1 MNPHSKGP
9 WLNFEKNMDD
19 ESQKQSHR
27 QHMPLQSEHG
37 RRTIEEALRFFR
49 KIKNTHKEVNAFMY
63 FFFFSLS
70 LFSLSGKLYMHPMD
84 FESMISLNGTC

>member
-49 KIKNTHKEVNAFMY
+49 KIKKYTQRSECLYV
-63 FFFFSLS
+63 FFFLLS
-70 LFSLSGKLYMHPMD
+70 LTFFP
-84 FESMISLNGTC
+84 